1 MILGLYAEHVTVDA
15 GKILNMSNELEW
27 LTVTLFYVTE
37 IYNLT

>member
-1 MILGLYAEHVTVDA
+1 VTVDA
-15 GKILNMSNELEW
+15 GKILIMSTELEW